1 MKGLALLGLLAGL
14 GVVTLLVLSHG
25 LGAIWHSAAVL
36 GVGGF
41 LVVVAVNL
49 LLICL
54 MGAGWWVL
62 ARGRPFAALPR
73 FIWARTIRDS
83 AAEALPLSQ
92 VGGFVFGARALALTG
107 VPGAF
112 AAGSTVVDV
121 TAELVAQLAYTAI
134 GLLLMERLRPNSFAL
149 PVLAG
154 LALMSAAVAAFIAL
168 QARGAGLVERMGAR
182 LAREFLGRD
191 VGGAGAV
198 QAVIAELH
206 ARPRALLLA
215 TSLHL
220 VTWLGSG
227 VEAWLTLGLM
237 GVPITLPAAIV
248 IDSLLYGMRSVA
260 FMVPNAV
267 GVQEGGLVLLG
278 GWFGVTPDASLA
290 LSLIRRARDL
300 TVGVPALLAWQMLEG
315 RQAWRKTGVAGPD
328 AEGSIRV

>member
-41 LVVVAVNL
+41 LVVVALNL

-62 ARGRPFAALPR
+62 ARGRPFATLPR

-237 GVPITLPAAIV
+237 GVPVTLPAAIV

-315 RQAWRKTGVAGPD
+315 RQAWRKTGVARPD